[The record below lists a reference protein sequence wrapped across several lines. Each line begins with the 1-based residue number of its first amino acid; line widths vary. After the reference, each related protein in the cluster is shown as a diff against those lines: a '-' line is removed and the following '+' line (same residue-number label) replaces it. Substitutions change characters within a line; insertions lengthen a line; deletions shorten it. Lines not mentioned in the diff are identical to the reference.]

1 MQTIGWPTICILA
14 LLLASGVGLI
24 IAGYTAEGSSLTGS
38 AVVIAL
44 AIFGMNKAKKQ

>member
-24 IAGYTAEGSSLTGS
+24 LAGHTEGGGALTGA

-44 AIFGMNKAKKQ
+44 AIFGVNKAKKQ